1 MRAMRPGRGL
11 GWMAGAVGLMVAGR
25 LLRRR
30 AGAALPESAPKEASG
45 GAASDLE
52 PVSWTPGALPEA
64 EAAPSAG
71 WSLTH
76 EDMPAW
82 DAVEAQEDGPRGPPR
97 IRRGP
102 SGREHFW
109 LEP

>member
-1 MRAMRPGRGL
+1 MRATRPGRGL
-11 GWMAGAVGLMVAGR
+11 GWMAGAVGLLVAGR
-25 LLRRR
+25 FLRRR
-30 AGAALPESAPKEASG
+30 AAASLPESTPEEASG
-45 GAASDLE
+45 LG
-52 PVSWTPGALPEA
+52 PVSRAPTAPPDA
-64 EAAPSAG
+64 EAPPSSAG

-76 EDMPAW
+76 EDTAPW
-82 DAVEAQEDGPRGPPR
+82 EDGEGEGPGPGSLPR

>member
-1 MRAMRPGRGL
+1 MRATRPGRGL
-11 GWMAGAVGLMVAGR
+11 GWMTGAVGLLMAGR
-25 LLRRR
+25 FLRRR
-30 AGAALPESAPKEASG
+30 AGAAFPESTPEEASG
-45 GAASDLE
+45 DGTLDLE
-52 PVSWTPGALPEA
+52 PASWTPGARPDA
-64 EAAPSAG
+64 EDPLSAG

-76 EDMPAW
+76 EDMPALE
-82 DAVEAQEDGPRGPPR
+82 AVEVQEDGPLGPPR

>member
-1 MRAMRPGRGL
+1 MRATRPGRGL
-11 GWMAGAVGLMVAGR
+11 GWMTGAVGLLVAGR
-25 LLRRR
+25 FLRRR

-45 GAASDLE
+45 GEASGLE
-52 PVSWTPGALPEA
+52 PVSWAPTALPDA
-64 EAAPSAG
+64 GDPPSAG

-82 DAVEAQEDGPRGPPR
+82 EDGEGQEDGPQVPPR

>member
-1 MRAMRPGRGL
+1 MT
-11 GWMAGAVGLMVAGR
+11 GAVGLLMAGR
-25 LLRRR
+25 FLRRR
-30 AGAALPESAPKEASG
+30 AGAAFAESTPDEASG
-45 GAASDLE
+45 DETLGLE
-52 PVSWTPGALPEA
+52 PASWTPGALPDA
-64 EAAPSAG
+64 EAPSSAG

-82 DAVEAQEDGPRGPPR
+82 EAVEAPGAGPQVLPR

>member
-1 MRAMRPGRGL
+1 MRATRPGRGL
-11 GWMAGAVGLMVAGR
+11 GWMAGAVGLLVAGR

-30 AGAALPESAPKEASG
+30 AEAALPESAPDEAS
-45 GAASDLE
+45 ALE
-52 PVSWTPGALPEA
+52 PVSWTPDALPDA
-64 EAAPSAG
+64 DDPPSAG

-82 DAVEAQEDGPRGPPR
+82 EDAETPEAGPQVLPR